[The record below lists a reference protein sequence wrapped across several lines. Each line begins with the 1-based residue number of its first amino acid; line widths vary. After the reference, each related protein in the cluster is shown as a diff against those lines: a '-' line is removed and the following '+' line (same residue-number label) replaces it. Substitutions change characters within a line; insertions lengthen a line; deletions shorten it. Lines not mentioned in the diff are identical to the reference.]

1 VVTRGVPDLRLDLQY
16 HCGSLTYKG
25 RVFRSV
31 CNPNLVTGPALREQI
46 ELRALLTQLPEGL
59 FGRGLAH
66 GGFRSDWVTHTPHR
80 NHGQRPDLSTR
91 APPTLRPGLE
101 PNGAPCNRLVLA
113 GDPSVPQQATDEDNL
128 G

>member
-31 CNPNLVTGPALREQI
+31 CNPNVVTGPALREQI
-46 ELRALLTQLPEGL
+46 ELKALLTQLPEGL

-66 GGFRSDWVTHTPHR
+66 GGSRSDWST
-80 NHGQRPDLSTR
+80 RPDS
-91 APPTLRPGLE
+91 
-101 PNGAPCNRLVLA
+101 
-113 GDPSVPQQATDEDNL
+113 
-128 G
+128 